1 MYIFGGYNYVK
12 YAGSDIYTFSASRK
26 EWTVVPVAV
35 GTAQPLGRS
44 GFSFFSF
51 DKNLYIMGGY
61 FKG

>member
-1 MYIFGGYNYVK
+1 VK

-35 GTAQPLGRS
+35 GSAQPLGRS